1 MVFCFSS
8 LYGGGEL
15 GRGLGNGCGVSQYTL
30 CTATPCQ
37 VGRQVFFF
45 FAYLFVLDVL
55 DLSCGL
61 QGVCCG
67 SMWDLVP

>member
-15 GRGLGNGCGVSQYTL
+15 GRGLGNGCGMSQYTL

-37 VGRQVFFF
+37 VGRQVFF